1 MENFTHD
8 KMDEL
13 LVKYL
18 ADEATPPE
26 QSLVEEWISSSEAN
40 RHYFQHFQLIWDES
54 EKVAATDNVNENK
67 AWQRFQKKVKKHE
80 THKSQ
85 NSSFGWWRIAAGIL
99 IVAGAAWYGSS
110 VFNKETGTPEM
121 LNIASVNDVKK
132 DTLPDGSIATL
143 NKHSVLSYPSSFKG
157 SSRKVKLS
165 GEAFFNVKPNKEKPF
180 IIDVNDVQVKVVGT
194 SFNIKTANGL
204 TEVIVETGIV
214 QVIKG
219 NEVIELKA
227 GERISL
233 KETVT
238 TVRKE
243 VSKDKLYNY
252 YVSRSFVCDN
262 TPLWKLV
269 EKLNEAYNADIRIGR
284 EELRKLPLTVT
295 FDDESLDTILNI
307 ISQTLMIKVIR
318 SDSEIVLQ

>member
-1 MENFTHD
+1 MENYIHD

-26 QSLVEEWISSSEAN
+26 QTHVEEWIHSSEAN
-40 RHYFQHFQLIWDES
+40 RRYFQHFQLIWNES
-54 EKVAATDNVNENK
+54 QNLAATTAVDENK
-67 AWQRFQKKVKKHE
+67 AWQRFQRRVMKSKKAPGKVKA
-80 THKSQ
+80 
-85 NSSFGWWRIAAGIL
+85 FGWWRIAASIL
-99 IVAGAAWYGSS
+99 VVAGAAWFFTSII
-110 VFNKETGTPEM
+110 NKENTSPEM
-121 LNIASVNDVKK
+121 QNIASANEVKK

-143 NKHSVLSYPSSFKG
+143 NKHSVLSYSASFKG
-157 SSRKVKLS
+157 KTRKVKLN
-165 GEAFFNVKPNKEKPF
+165 GEAFFNVEPNKEKPF
-180 IIDVNDVQVKVVGT
+180 VIEVNNVQVKVVGT
-194 SFNIKTANGL
+194 SFNIKTAKGI

-214 QVIKG
+214 QVIRD

-227 GERISL
+227 GERVSL
-233 KETVT
+233 ADVDT

-243 VSKDKLYNY
+243 ISDDKLYNY

-269 EKLNEAYNADIRIGR
+269 EKLNEAYSSHIRIGR
-284 EELRKLPLTVT
+284 EELRKIPLTVT

-318 SDSEIVLQ
+318 SDNEIILQ